1 MYRLIAI
8 PAIFCA
14 TATLVIDFQAIDFQA
29 GDVGAGIL
37 PALLSVQT
45 ADAQQMGRN
54 PWSPGA
60 RNRSLAAQFDH
71 AEKLAEANRPG
82 SFEQYVY
89 NHTYSSTSNSVGNLS
104 EINQI
109 LSGGASG
116 SVSQSTDQTS
126 DGTQTSSG
134 TTDVTIDSETTS
146 TTSQNGDAENTEGDT
161 NSED

>member
-8 PAIFCA
+8 PAIVCA
-14 TATLVIDFQAIDFQA
+14 TATLSIDFQT
-29 GDVGAGIL
+29 GEMRSGI
-37 PALLSVQT
+37 LSVQT
-45 ADAQQMGRN
+45 AEAQQMGKS
-54 PWSPGA
+54 PWSPGP

-109 LSGGASG
+109 LSGGSTG
-116 SVSQSTDQTS
+116 TVDQGTDQTS
-126 DGTQTSSG
+126 SGDQDSTG
-134 TTDVTIDSETTS
+134 TTDVVIDSQTTS
-146 TTSQNGDAENTEGDT
+146 TASENGGAENTSANVDGGDT
-161 NSED
+161 VD